1 MNNGKYV
8 FAQIAAFLP
17 ERLFD
22 RYVAKYE
29 GNKWI
34 KHFSCWNQLL
44 CMMFGQLSNRDSLRN
59 LMVCINAHLPKHY
72 HLGFGRGVSRSNLAN
87 ANEKRDYHIYEEFAY
102 KLIAEARTICQID
115 PDFKLSVDGNVYA
128 FDSSVVDL
136 CLNVFWWATFRKA
149 KAGIKLHTL
158 LDVKTNIPTY
168 IHISPASIHDVN
180 GLDLL
185 DYEEGGYYVLD
196 RGYVDF
202 DRLYKIHKKGA
213 FFVTRAKSNN
223 KVKRLYSAP
232 VNKDQGVLYD
242 QQVKLEGH
250 QSFKSYPEK
259 FRRIKFYDAEQ
270 NRKFIFITNNLEL
283 SAIEIALLYK
293 YRWKVELFFK
303 WIKQHLKVLSFW
315 GTSINAVKTQ
325 VYIAIITY
333 VLVAII
339 KSKLSLKIS
348 NYEILQILS
357 VSLLDKTPINQLFQ
371 GLPSQNVKEQDC
383 IQLKLNLF

>member
-1 MNNGKYV
+1 MNNRKYV
-8 FAQIAAFLP
+8 FSQVATFLLS
-17 ERLFD
+17 RILD
-22 RYVAKYE
+22 RCVAKYK

-44 CMMFGQLSNRDSLRN
+44 CMMFGQLSNRGSLRD
-59 LMVCINAHLPKHY
+59 LMVCLNAHLPKHY

-87 ANEKRDYHIYEEFAY
+87 ANEKRDYRIYEELAY
-102 KLIAEARTICQID
+102 ELIAEARTICQTD

-136 CLNVFWWATFRKA
+136 CLNVFWWASFRKT

-168 IHISPASIHDVN
+168 VYVSAASVHDVN

-185 DYEEGGYYVLD
+185 SFEENGYYVLD

-202 DRLYKIHKKGA
+202 DRLYNIHKKGA
-213 FFVTRAKSNN
+213 FFVTRAKSNT
-223 KVKRLYSAP
+223 KVKRLYSAEA
-232 VNKDQGVLYD
+232 NKEQGILYD
-242 QQVKLEGH
+242 QQIKLTGH
-250 QSFKSYPEK
+250 RSFKSYPEK
-259 FRRIKFYDAEQ
+259 FRRIKFYDIEQ
-270 NRKFIFITNNLEL
+270 GRTFIFITNNLEIP
-283 SAIEIALLYK
+283 AVEIALLYK

-315 GTSINAVKTQ
+315 GTSVNAVKTQ
-325 VYIAIITY
+325 IYIAIITY
-333 VLVAII
+333 VIVAII
-339 KSKLSLKIS
+339 KSKLKLKMS

-357 VSLLDKTPINQLFQ
+357 VSLLDKTPLNQLFQ
-371 GLPSQNVKEQDC
+371 HPLSPNVKEQDC